1 MSDKNNS
8 FLLSIP
14 SNKSFT
20 TGELFV
26 LIPGFENITSY
37 IQPILKS
44 TTGYDLLEDRK
55 YPINMIDTESG
66 EAARAEVV
74 NLHDVL
80 SIIMTVQIES
90 TLIFIENLLKD
101 DKVVMIDELQ
111 NSFEKYAVDI
121 RRVIDDPETFM
132 KNENT

>member
-1 MSDKNNS
+1 MSSKADD
-8 FLLSIP
+8 
-14 SNKSFT
+14 
-20 TGELFV
+20 
-26 LIPGFENITSY
+26 NITSY
-37 IQPILKS
+37 IQPILSS

-66 EAARAEVV
+66 ESARAEVV

-80 SIIMTVQIES
+80 SIMMTVQIES

-101 DKVVMIDELQ
+101 DKIVMIDELK
-111 NSFEKYAVDI
+111 NSFEKYAIDI